1 MGQCLIKLPHHCG
14 TVSGLQVFEQEDGS
28 VNGYCF
34 SCKTVVPHP
43 LGEGKAAADI
53 PKAQRLRKTK
63 EEIAAELEEI
73 NEYITTD
80 IPDRRLRA
88 DILEHYGV
96 RVGVSE
102 SDGRTPAFMYYPYT
116 KNGELVAYKVKLLAD
131 KKFWSVGDQ
140 TDVDFFGWQQ
150 AIQSG
155 AKRLIITEGE
165 NDAMALQRILQL
177 YEKDEYKDHI
187 PAVVSLAHGSA
198 AAARDV
204 SKRLPEIR
212 RHFKEVALCFDND
225 EAGQAAVA
233 EVCAIIP
240 DAKVITLPAKDANEC
255 LMRGLGKQAYQ
266 AAKWNAAKAKNSR
279 IIWLDDI
286 WEEAKKPAEYGVSW
300 PWDGVTEATRGIRKG
315 ETIYV
320 GAAQKMG

>member
-187 PAVVSLAHGSA
+187 
-198 AAARDV
+198 
-204 SKRLPEIR
+204 
-212 RHFKEVALCFDND
+212 
-225 EAGQAAVA
+225 Q
-233 EVCAIIP
+233 
-240 DAKVITLPAKDANEC
+240 
-255 LMRGLGKQAYQ
+255 
-266 AAKWNAAKAKNSR
+266 KAS
-279 IIWLDDI
+279 I
-286 WEEAKKPAEYGVSW
+286 
-300 PWDGVTEATRGIRKG
+300 
-315 ETIYV
+315 
-320 GAAQKMG
+320 